1 MQLKHACAGE
11 LSKNERVALND
22 NDLEYDKHGCLG
34 NMDDLSGY
42 VMDDHTGAT
51 VDGVY
56 KGYAHTWLAIPDI
69 IGYPNPSAP
78 ERYFQALEFAMCAMV
93 MDFAKVRRI
102 ARGPSEDGRTVF
114 SRV

>member
-1 MQLKHACAGE
+1 M
-11 LSKNERVALND
+11 
-22 NDLEYDKHGCLG
+22 YDKHGCL
-34 NMDDLSGY
+34 DEY
-42 VMDDHTGAT
+42 VMDDHTGAV
-51 VDGVY
+51 VDGVE
-56 KGYAHTWLAIPDI
+56 KAYAHTWLSIPDI
-69 IGYPNPSAP
+69 IGYPDPSPP